1 MRRRNQKWF
10 SIWLTILMLFSIAV
24 PAATA
29 KQSSNLDSTKLAN
42 AKERLQRHLAEVQ
55 NKKIAKGIDTK
66 SNETIKVIVEFNE
79 EPIAVQEHK
88 AKKQKQAF
96 QAAQHKE
103 KLNNERA
110 NLKAQL
116 NKKAVNAKFG
126 RSFEKVFN
134 GTVLEIKASDVPK
147 LAEDPNV
154 KKIYENSKQLA
165 LPVEPATKN
174 LPYMAD
180 SAPFIGADQLW
191 KLGYEGQ
198 GKKIGV
204 IDTGIDYNHPDL
216 KDAYK
221 GGYDFVDNDADPFEG
236 NDGKQHIESYHG
248 THVSGIIAG
257 RGTYEAGGTRGI
269 APKSD
274 LYVYRVL
281 GTQGGWDE
289 WVIAGIEKAV
299 EDGMDVIN
307 LSLGNSVND
316 PDQPTS
322 RAVNNAMLAG
332 VVAVVANGNDG
343 DYGYSTVGAPG
354 TAALA
359 ISVGASFPP
368 IKQTVYSGKA
378 SATADQEKEYTLQWM
393 MKWDPT
399 PEAIEPLKTEKEM
412 VYMGFGLPSDFEGV
426 DLTGK
431 IALVKR
437 GESILSE
444 LNKRAGDAGAVGV
457 IVFNADGINEHI
469 NHPFPQ
475 EGPLPMLDMRG
486 DEGRELI
493 EKMKMQEQNTFS
505 ITGESIDSYPGDELA
520 GFSSKGPVIG
530 SWDIKPDIV
539 APGVNIRSTIPST
552 DGTYDKAYERLS
564 GTSMAAPHIAG
575 LAALLLEAHPD
586 MDTFDVK
593 TALMNTSKTIAPLS
607 GEGRYNVQQIGAG
620 RVQAEAAL
628 NTPVLA
634 QVQEVASYSK
644 DPLGPTAEEEVQHRT
659 GALNFGT
666 LMIEESSNKTIN
678 LKNLSDSDTTYK
690 VSYDMNFNYTL
701 GGGDENPSIASVNE
715 YSAVLTLDQQEVTVP
730 ADGTA
735 DLTAT
740 ISIPA
745 DAQNGIYDG
754 YVYLT
759 PVSENAKPI
768 QLPYIVYNNVN
779 LINPISYMDAEP
791 KYLSLND
798 DGINESTNIEYKY
811 LMDMKTANMY
821 VWSEFTE
828 EEVYGDITAFT
839 DDDLKKGIHTF
850 NWDGSFTDLNTGEQR
865 TVPGGVYF
873 IILEAEDQYGNFHYY
888 DIYFVVANEKT
899 EIKAD
904 NEEINSSGQKSVL
917 IRENKLHGMITSDA
931 VFIYRDYNFYIG
943 FPWYWGLI
951 SMEYELYDTS
961 NKLLSKG
968 DIFTIKEEDTPERH
982 VEFYLPDNIFP
993 NGESRLVIRVKDK
1006 AGNSNEESYQV
1017 QYLQNTAVELI
1028 GGNDVEVGKSY
1039 EVALQ
1044 ANQVKDMIG
1053 AEYLVSYPSK
1063 VLSLPKIQ
1071 PVAGFPAA
1079 TLEVEKVKTFKDEAG
1094 TEYTTVK
1101 VVTDLR
1107 KKPKEH
1113 MKPKKDEIPVTGNI
1127 STGKLIFTANE
1138 NIENIGTYQLK
1149 AAPSIYINKGLEKK
1163 PLMASEKAVEIYTQ
1177 AGSISGFIK
1186 PEALLDGNGN
1196 LRKDIN
1202 YGDKLGT
1209 VLEVFYTDK
1218 GGYSIGEAARVGML
1232 DGYRTD
1238 IGWALERDGSF
1249 NIYGLNPMV
1258 KYDIV
1263 ITFPSHFT
1271 GVMTGVQPVKNV
1283 NGKLRPADLQMDFG
1297 ELKAGDVENYNPY
1310 DEKITIMDVVR
1321 VARHQGKKAVNG
1333 YYESFGLENY
1343 DMDKDGQINEKDL
1356 SFPIKNFGLDNAAQD
1371 GIETT
1376 PLPDNPPNEFAPI
1389 IKFNTEKATVKKG
1402 DIIPVTVDLA
1412 NTQQVYALQYGFT
1425 YDSSVLQLVGA
1436 DGTEVQGGQV
1446 GELFGGNTI
1455 VLANKNGDNRVEF
1468 AATHKGDATAELKD
1482 TGTAVTYYF
1491 KVLNDSVSST
1501 SLTWDRSFT
1510 KIIRESYG
1518 DALEEWQKA
1527 TENLEIVIE

>member
-10 SIWLTILMLFSIAV
+10 SIWLTILMLFSIAT

-29 KQSSNLDSTKLAN
+29 KQSSNLNTAKLAS
-42 AKERLQRHLAEVQ
+42 AKERLQQHLAEVQ
-55 NKKIAKGIDTK
+55 NKKIAKGINTK

-79 EPIAVQEHK
+79 QPIAVQEQK
-88 AKKQKQAF
+88 SKKFKQAF

-110 NLKAQL
+110 SLKAQL
-116 NKKAVNAKFG
+116 NKKAVNVKFG

-154 KKIYENSKQLA
+154 KKIYENSKQMA
-165 LPVEPATKN
+165 LPVEPTTKN

-191 KLGYEGQ
+191 NLGFEGQ
-198 GKKIGV
+198 GKIIGV

-236 NDGKQHIESYHG
+236 NDGKQHIDSVHG

-281 GTQGGWDE
+281 GPQGGWDE

-307 LSLGNSVND
+307 LSLGNGVND

-343 DYGYSTVGAPG
+343 DYGYSTVGSPG

-378 SATADQEKEYTLQWM
+378 SATADLGKEYTLQWM

-412 VYMGFGLPSDFEGV
+412 VYMGFGLPADFEGV

-444 LNKRAGDAGAVGV
+444 LNKRAYDAGAAGV
-457 IVFNADGINEHI
+457 VVFNADGINEHI

-493 EKMKMQEQNTFS
+493 EKMKGQEQNTFT
-505 ITGESIDSYPGDELA
+505 IIGESIDSYPGDELA
-520 GFSSKGPVIG
+520 GFSSKGPIIG
-530 SWDIKPDIV
+530 SWDIKPDLV

-552 DGTYDKAYERLS
+552 DGTYEKAYERLS

-575 LAALLLEAHPD
+575 LAALLLEAHPE

-607 GEGRYNVQQIGAG
+607 GEEKYNVQQIGAG

-634 QVQEVASYSK
+634 QVQEIASYTK
-644 DPLGPTAEEEVQHRT
+644 DPLGNTAEVEVQHRT
-659 GALNFGT
+659 GAINFGT
-666 LMIEESSNKTIN
+666 LMTEETGNKTITLN
-678 LKNLSDSDTTYK
+678 GLTGSDITYK
-690 VSYDMNFNYTL
+690 VSYEMNYTHML
-701 GGGDENPSIASVNE
+701 GGSEDVPTIASTDE
-715 YSAVLTLDQQEVTVP
+715 YSAILTPDLQEVTVP
-730 ADGTA
+730 ANGTA
-735 DLTAT
+735 DLNV
-740 ISIPA
+740 SIYIPT
-745 DAQNGIYDG
+745 DARNGIYEG

-759 PVSENAKPI
+759 PVSEQAKPI
-768 QLPYIVYNNVN
+768 QLPFIVYNNAN
-779 LINPISYMDAEP
+779 LINPISYMNAEP
-791 KYLSLND
+791 KYLSLNG
-798 DGINESTNIEYKY
+798 DGINESTTIEYKY
-811 LMDMKTANMY
+811 LMDMESAYMY
-821 VWSEFTE
+821 VWNVFTE
-828 EEVYGDITAFT
+828 EEVYGDITELT
-839 DDDLKKGIHTF
+839 GDHLKKGIHNV
-850 NWDGSFTDLNTGEQR
+850 NWDGSFTDWNTGEQR
-865 TVPGGVYF
+865 KVPGGVYF
-873 IILEAEDQYGNFHYY
+873 IVLEAQDKFGNWHYN
-888 DIYFVVANEKT
+888 DMYFVVANEKT
-899 EIKAD
+899 EIKVD
-904 NEEINSSGQKSVL
+904 NAVTSATGENSVV

-943 FPWYWGLI
+943 FPWYWSLI

-968 DIFTIKEEDTPERH
+968 DIDTIKKEDTPQRH
-982 VEFYLPDNIFP
+982 VEFNLPENIFP

-1006 AGNSNEESYQV
+1006 AGNTNEESYQV

-1039 EVALQ
+1039 EITLQ
-1044 ANQVKDMIG
+1044 ANQVKDMVG
-1053 AEYLVSYPSK
+1053 AEYVVSYPSQA
-1063 VLSLPKIQ
+1063 LSLSKVV
-1071 PVAGFPAA
+1071 PVAGFPAV
-1079 TLEVEKVKTFKDEAG
+1079 TTTFEKVKTFKDEAG
-1094 TEYTTVK
+1094 TEFTTVK

-1107 KKPKEH
+1107 KNPKEH
-1113 MKPKKDEIPVTGNI
+1113 KKPKKDEIPVTGNI
-1127 STGKLIFTANE
+1127 QTGKVIFTAIDK
-1138 NIENIGTYQLK
+1138 IENIGHYQIK
-1149 AAPSIYINKGLEKK
+1149 AASSSYTNKNLEIKA
-1163 PLMASEKAVEIYTQ
+1163 LMGSEKAVEVYTQ

-1186 PEALLDGNGN
+1186 PEALLDENGQ
-1196 LRKDIN
+1196 LRRDIN
-1202 YGDKLGT
+1202 YGDKEGT
-1209 VLEVFYTDK
+1209 HLEVFYTNK
-1218 GGYSIGEAARVGML
+1218 GGYSQPELARVGML

-1238 IGWALERDGSF
+1238 IGWGLERDGSL
-1249 NIYGLNPMV
+1249 NIYGLNPME

-1263 ITFPSHFT
+1263 IAFPSHFT
-1271 GVMTGVQPVKNV
+1271 GIITGIQPVENV
-1283 NGKLRPADLQMDFG
+1283 NGKLRPANVKVDYGKLI
-1297 ELKAGDVENYNPY
+1297 AGDVENYNPY
-1310 DEKITIMDVVR
+1310 DQKISVIDVVK

-1333 YYESFGLENY
+1333 IYESFALSKY
-1343 DMDKDGQINEKDL
+1343 DVDKDGKIDEKDL
-1356 SFPIKNFGLDNAAQD
+1356 SFPVKNFGLENTAQD
-1371 GIETT
+1371 GIETA
-1376 PLPDNPPNEFAPI
+1376 PLPDYPPNEFAPI
-1389 IKFNTEKATVKKG
+1389 IKFNTEKTSVKKG

-1412 NTQQVYALQYGFT
+1412 NTEQIYALQYGFT
-1425 YDSSVLQLVGA
+1425 YDPSVLQLVGA
-1436 DGTEVQGGQV
+1436 DGTVASGGQL
-1446 GELFGGNTI
+1446 GEIFAGNTI
-1455 VLANKNGDNRVEF
+1455 VLANKNGSNRIEF
-1468 AATHKGDATAELKD
+1468 AATHKGDAAAELKD
-1482 TGTAVTYYF
+1482 TGTAITYYF

-1501 SLTWDRSFT
+1501 SLTWDRSVTSIF
-1510 KIIRESYG
+1510 RESYG
-1518 DALEEWQKA
+1518 DVMEEWQKA
-1527 TENLEIVIE
+1527 TGNLELVIE

>member
-1 MRRRNQKWF
+1 MNKRNQKWF

-29 KQSSNLDSTKLAN
+29 KQTSNLDSTKIAN
-42 AKERLQRHLAEVQ
+42 AKERIQQHLAEVQ

-79 EPIAVQEHK
+79 VPIAVQEHK

-110 NLKAQL
+110 SLKAQL

-154 KKIYENSKQLA
+154 KKIYENSKQQA

-191 KLGYEGQ
+191 NLGFEGQ

-236 NDGKQHIESYHG
+236 DDGKQHIESVHG

-281 GTQGGWDE
+281 GPQGGWDE

-307 LSLGNSVND
+307 LSLGNGVND

-343 DYGYSTVGAPG
+343 DFGYSTVGAPG

-368 IKQTVYSGKA
+368 IKQTVYSGKS
-378 SATADQEKEYTLQWM
+378 SATEQEYTLQWM

-399 PEAIEPLKTEKEM
+399 PEAIEPLKTEKEI
-412 VYMGFGLPSDFEGV
+412 VYMGFGLPNDFEGA

-431 IALVKR
+431 IALIKR
-437 GESILSE
+437 GESILRE
-444 LNKRAGDAGAVGV
+444 VNKRAYDAGAVGV

-493 EKMKMQEQNTFS
+493 EKMKGQEQNTFT

-530 SWDIKPDIV
+530 SWDIKPDLV

-552 DGTYDKAYERLS
+552 DGTYEKAYERFS

-575 LAALLLEAHPD
+575 LAALLLEAHPE

-593 TALMNTSKTIAPLS
+593 TSLMNTSKTIAPLD
-607 GEGRYNVQQIGAG
+607 EGRYNVQQIGAG

-628 NTPVLA
+628 HTPVLA
-634 QVQEVASYSK
+634 QVQEIASYTK
-644 DPLGPTAEEEVQHRT
+644 NPLGETAEEDVQHRT
-659 GALNFGT
+659 GGLNFGT
-666 LMIEESSNKTIN
+666 LMTEETKNKTIT
-678 LKNLSDSDTTYK
+678 LKGLTGSDTTYQ
-690 VSYDMNFNYTL
+690 VSYDMNFVYTF
-701 GGGDENPSIASVNE
+701 GGGGEVPSIASAAE

-730 ADGTA
+730 AAGTT
-735 DLTAT
+735 DLTVT
-740 ISIPA
+740 ISMPA
-745 DAQNGIYDG
+745 DAQSGIYDG
-754 YVYLT
+754 YIYLT
-759 PVSENAKPI
+759 PVTENAKPI

-779 LINPISYMDAEP
+779 LVNSISYLDAEP
-791 KYLSLND
+791 KYLSLNG

-811 LMDMKTANMY
+811 LMDMKNAYMY
-821 VWSEFTE
+821 VWNVFTE
-828 EEVYGDITAFT
+828 EEVYGDITEFT
-839 DDDLKKGIHTF
+839 GDDLKKGIHSF
-850 NWDGSFTDLNTGEQR
+850 NWNGSFTDWNSGEQR

-873 IILEAEDQYGNFHYY
+873 IVLEAQDEYGNWHYNE
-888 DIYFVVANEKT
+888 IYFVVANEKT
-899 EIKAD
+899 EIKVD
-904 NEEINSSGQKSVL
+904 NEETNSSGQKTVL

-968 DIFTIKEEDTPERH
+968 DVFTIKEEDTPQRH
-982 VEFYLPDNIFP
+982 IEFYLPENIFP
-993 NGESRLVIRVKDK
+993 NGESRIVLRVKDK
-1006 AGNSNEESYQV
+1006 AGNSNEQSYQV
-1017 QYLQNTAVELI
+1017 QYLQNTAVEMI

-1039 EVALQ
+1039 ELTLQ
-1044 ANQVKDMIG
+1044 SNQVKDMVG
-1053 AEYLVSYPSK
+1053 AEYLVSYPSQALT
-1063 VLSLPKIQ
+1063 LSKIE
-1071 PVAGFPAA
+1071 PVAGFPAV
-1079 TLEVEKVKTFKDEAG
+1079 TTTFEKVKTFKDEAG
-1094 TEYTTVK
+1094 TEFTTVK

-1107 KKPKEH
+1107 KNPKEH
-1113 MKPKKDEIPVTGNI
+1113 KKPKKDEIPVTGNI
-1127 STGKLIFTANE
+1127 PTGKLIFTAE
-1138 NIENIGTYQLK
+1138 DNIEKIGHYQIK
-1149 AAPSIYINKGLEKK
+1149 AAPSSYTNKNLEMK
-1163 PLMASEKAVEIYTQ
+1163 PLMASEKAVEVYTQ

-1186 PEALLDGNGN
+1186 PEALLDENGQ
-1196 LRKDIN
+1196 LRRDIN
-1202 YGDKLGT
+1202 YGDKDGT
-1209 VLEVFYTDK
+1209 VLEVFYTNK

-1238 IGWALERDGSF
+1238 IGWSLERDGSF
-1249 NIYGLNPMV
+1249 NIYGLNPME

-1263 ITFPSHFT
+1263 ISFPSHFT
-1271 GVMTGVQPVKNV
+1271 GVITGIQPVKDV
-1283 NGKLRPADLQMDFG
+1283 NGKLRAADLQMDLG
-1297 ELKAGDVENYNPY
+1297 EL
-1310 DEKITIMDVVR
+1310 
-1321 VARHQGKKAVNG
+1321 
-1333 YYESFGLENY
+1333 
-1343 DMDKDGQINEKDL
+1343 
-1356 SFPIKNFGLDNAAQD
+1356 
-1371 GIETT
+1371 
-1376 PLPDNPPNEFAPI
+1376 
-1389 IKFNTEKATVKKG
+1389 
-1402 DIIPVTVDLA
+1402 
-1412 NTQQVYALQYGFT
+1412 
-1425 YDSSVLQLVGA
+1425 
-1436 DGTEVQGGQV
+1436 
-1446 GELFGGNTI
+1446 
-1455 VLANKNGDNRVEF
+1455 
-1468 AATHKGDATAELKD
+1468 
-1482 TGTAVTYYF
+1482 
-1491 KVLNDSVSST
+1491 
-1501 SLTWDRSFT
+1501 
-1510 KIIRESYG
+1510 
-1518 DALEEWQKA
+1518 
-1527 TENLEIVIE
+1527 